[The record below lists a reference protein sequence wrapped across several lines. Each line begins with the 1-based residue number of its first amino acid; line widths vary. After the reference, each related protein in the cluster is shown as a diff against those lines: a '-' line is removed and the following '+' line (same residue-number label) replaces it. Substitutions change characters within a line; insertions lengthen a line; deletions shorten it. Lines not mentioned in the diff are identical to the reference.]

1 MKLILE
7 PVTIPDPDYPIG
19 LRADV
24 YVNVRIKGL
33 TSEVFHSVFESIVF
47 SEIEEVLPSDFD
59 GLAIIVFNYSLSDRL
74 PVFNLS
80 WVYSRVALV
89 KRTAASTDI
98 LWVREP
104 DLRSRRLI
112 LGLQLGG
119 EVDQATFPRGIELLV
134 P

>member
-1 MKLILE
+1 
-7 PVTIPDPDYPIG
+7 
-19 LRADV
+19 
-24 YVNVRIKGL
+24 L